1 MSIRADRGGIWVN
14 SLANKGSCADGYNSL
29 VPTSRFFPLRFHVM
43 HSMLRLIG
51 RTGTYIPLSPFL
63 LEILDSAEF
72 KKSNPKAVSL
82 RPLDL
87 EYVIRAPNTYL
98 KSRVYQ
104 ETLADELVF
113 TMGEFFA
120 VMSRNVS
127 FPEMTIPVVANLKRF
142 LKKGGGSGKVKTTLK
157 TLVEK
162 IEATRTWVEKKRR
175 GVNFAPNERDEVDA
189 FLEDAKVED
198 TPIGSW
204 MRLQKKIRDQRR
216 QEIEAVSIG
225 SGWFVAQETG

>member
-1 MSIRADRGGIWVN
+1 MN
-14 SLANKGSCADGYNSL
+14 SRTDKGSCADGFDSL

-43 HSMLRLIG
+43 HSMLRLIA

-225 SGWFVAQETG
+225 SGWFVGQETG